1 MFLIE
6 IWNVYLYEPVFNLL
20 IWIYNNWTDQ
30 NMGWAVIYLTI
41 LLRVALLP
49 LTFLSERDKIK
60 NRDID
65 DDIKRLQEGYK
76 YDPILLKQEMRKML
90 RKRKMHPWSRALSLG
105 IQLVVL
111 LLLYQVFLQGVTGE
125 QIAKILYPFIQF
137 PGNINTMFYGLD
149 LALKYD
155 IILPGI
161 VTIWVFFDQYFAVRR
176 SEAKATFSDLLR
188 LLLFP
193 LGVFLLL
200 YFIPSVKAL
209 FILTSMVFGV
219 IIHRFIRLLVPK
231 GKKKKKEKKKK
242 KDEDKKDEEKG

>member
-1 MFLIE
+1 MFIIE

-60 NRDID
+60 NKDITEE
-65 DDIKRLQEGYK
+65 ISRLQEGYR
-76 YDPILLKQEMRKML
+76 YDPVLLKQEMRKML
-90 RKRKMHPWSRALSLG
+90 RGRKMHPWSRALSLG
-105 IQLVVL
+105 IQLIVL

-125 QIAKILYPFIQF
+125 QLAKTLYSFIQF
-137 PGNINTMFYGLD
+137 PGNINTVFYGLD

-155 IILPGI
+155 IILPSI
-161 VTIWVFFDQYFAVRR
+161 VTVWVFFDQYLALRR

-193 LGVFLLL
+193 IGIFLLL

-209 FILTSMVFGV
+209 FILTSMLFGV
-219 IIHRFIRLLVPK
+219 IIHRFIRLLIPK
-231 GKKKKKEKKKK
+231 GVKKKSAKKSEEKKEGEDEKK
-242 KDEDKKDEEKG
+242 G